1 MNEVIETIKSYDN
14 IVVLCHVNPDGD
26 AIGSS
31 LAMYHLLKKLDKNVD
46 IVIKDVPI
54 KFSYLNGFN
63 DIKSNSD
70 KHYDLAIIVDSATQ
84 TRINSSEILNNV
96 GKTLLIDHHISNSKY
111 GDINYIVDEPACAQ
125 IIYNIVKEL
134 GIEIDKNIGEALVNG
149 ILTDTGGLSHGDV
162 KSSTYETIYKLSK
175 IINIPYVY
183 KRTLGTVTKSEF
195 ELKKIAINN
204 LKFYKDNKIGY
215 SYITESDIESV
226 NGTHYDASALV
237 NIAREIEGVYVSIFT
252 RFFSDCIRVSLRS
265 NNIDVNKIANK
276 FNGGGHVLASGIN
289 IDYSEDYELLIN
301 NIIKEVGIV
310 IDEWDNSSK

>member
-111 GDINYIVDEPACAQ
+111 SDINYIVDEPACAQ